1 MTQNLIYA
9 AVAGIDEA
17 YISDSENLPEIKA
30 GFHREIV
37 RRRTLTVGACA
48 CFIAAVCAIGATK
61 MIHADLPMINSTSP
75 TVNATVPVSP
85 AESTDALEANALAIV
100 PFVAKID
107 PDSDAYGED
116 ELHEVR
122 LTVNGVRYDQLKDAD
137 YERYGISGEIPD
149 LSFGEFVGTVIESF
163 PNQEYDEGV
172 VSPEPSLTGAE
183 VYRYAP
189 ANSQAVVIAKKDGN
203 CSMFEVSR
211 WGANRTFREA
221 CAFFGGERTDS
232 GIASISYTVSVPGK
246 DVYRVTTDKVITE
259 YEKIDAICNVLMQLT
274 PEEMPSDETAPTPQW
289 FIDAMQAYKEHPEE
303 YNAEDILFTVHFRNG
318 TVMRD
323 ILYKP
328 FIGNGYLDNMKE
340 LTSEQNAALRSLF
353 E

>member
-1 MTQNLIYA
+1 MTHNLIYA

-17 YISDSENLPEIKA
+17 YISDSEKLTEIKA

-61 MIHADLPMINSTSP
+61 MIHTDLPMINSTSP

-85 AESTDALEANALAIV
+85 AESTDAPEANALAIV

-107 PDSDAYGED
+107 PDFDAYGED

-149 LSFGEFVGTVIESF
+149 LSFGEFVGTVVESF
-163 PNQEYDEGV
+163 PDQELDEGV
-172 VSPEPSLTGAE
+172 SSPEPTLTGAE

-189 ANSQAVVIAKKDGN
+189 AHGQAVLIAKKDDC
-203 CSMFEVSR
+203 CSMFEISH
-211 WGANRTFREA
+211 WGSKTFREA
-221 CAFFGGERTDS
+221 CAFFGEEPTDA
-232 GIASISYTVSVPGK
+232 GIESISYTVSVPDK
-246 DVYRVTTDKVITE
+246 DVYRVVTDKTIDDKET
-259 YEKIDAICNVLMQLT
+259 IDAICNVLLQLT
-274 PEEMPSDETAPTPQW
+274 PEETPSDETAPTPQW

-303 YNAEDILFTVHFRNG
+303 YDAEDILFTVHFRNG

-340 LTSEQNAALRSLF
+340 LTREQNAALRALF
-353 E
+353 A